1 MRKRQL
7 QKLGIGI
14 VLFFFADYIGSYFL
28 LTGLNKNYGLDR
40 EAKIFVVGHSHMMM
54 GIDKQK
60 MEELLHCDIA
70 KYTRSGVTIDQR
82 KLMTEQYLYSDKS
95 SKLKIAL
102 VGVDCF
108 TLSEGGIS
116 ANSHTLFYPF
126 MDEGRIGD
134 YVRKESTFLEY
145 WQHKI
150 LRLTRYGDD
159 LINAS
164 MRGWKDDDAN
174 YKNGQI
180 NLDEYRL
187 QRAKWKSNIELRSD
201 LKIVLEQLIDELV
214 AKNIK
219 VYLVNTPT
227 LGDNNHIE
235 EEQYDKVISY
245 YHSLAENN
253 DMVTFIDFNPKYEYE
268 YSLFFDPL
276 HLNVSGQ
283 QVVTDALIQII
294 KEDTYFRR

>member
-1 MRKRQL
+1 MCKKQL
-7 QKLGIGI
+7 SKLVIGI
-14 VLFFFADYIGSYFL
+14 VLFFIADFGGSLIL
-28 LTGLNKNYGLDR
+28 LIGLNKHYGLND
-40 EAKIFVVGHSHMMM
+40 EAEIFIVGHSHMMM
-54 GIDKQK
+54 GVDKK
-60 MEELLHCDIA
+60 GLEDNLHCSVA

-82 KLMTEQYLYSDKS
+82 KLMTEQYLYSEKS

-126 MDEGRIGD
+126 MDEERIGK
-134 YVRKESTFLEY
+134 YIEKQSTFLEY

-150 LRLTRYGDD
+150 LHLTRYSDD

-164 MRGWKDDDAN
+164 FRGWKGDDKN

-180 NLDEYRL
+180 NLEEYRL
-187 QRAKWKSNIELRSD
+187 QRNKWKSNIEIRPE
-201 LKIVLEQLIDELV
+201 LKIILEDLIEELI
-214 AKNIK
+214 AKNIQ

-235 EEQYDKVISY
+235 KEQYDRVISY
-245 YHSLAENN
+245 YHSLADNN
-253 DMVTFIDFNPKYEYE
+253 NMVTFVDFNPKYEYE
-268 YSLFFDPL
+268 YRLFFDPL
-276 HLNVSGQ
+276 HLNVTGQ
-283 QVVTDALIQII
+283 KIITDSLIQTI
-294 KEDTYFRR
+294 KNHSDLRR